1 MFSEACH
8 AENEQLVARIN
19 AGIDTANN
27 MLALYLQNRG
37 IIYQIAKKY
46 AGMAEFDDL
55 TQEGYIGLCLAVDK
69 YKPAA
74 GASFSSYAWKC
85 INSHLL
91 RYIYQQ
97 KDLPEYMQALI
108 GQYKKL
114 DNAFMVRY
122 GRKPQNWEYCHYL
135 DITQEQLRQIKKS
148 IKMEQIAS
156 IDSPIGDEDMVLSDT
171 LVSDTDVESE
181 VLDEVQ
187 QAQLRAELW
196 QAVDELP
203 GELSELMRKRY
214 QDNMTLQGTGESMG
228 ISRDKVRAEEGKALR
243 ILRRNDNILSFGDD
257 YIATAAMHGTGAER
271 FNRTWTSSTER
282 VAMRLAE

>member
-1 MFSEACH
+1 MFSGACH

-19 AGIDTANN
+19 AGIDTADN
-27 MLALYLQNRG
+27 MLLLYQQNRG
-37 IIYQIAKKY
+37 LIYTIAKKFT
-46 AGMAEFDDL
+46 GLAELEDL
-55 TQEGYIGLCLAVDK
+55 MQEGYIALCEAVRHFDADSNVK
-69 YKPAA
+69 
-74 GASFSSYAWKC
+74 FSSYAGTVIKR
-85 INSHLL
+85 HMK

-108 GQYKKL
+108 WQYKKL

-148 IKMEQIAS
+148 LKMEQIAS
-156 IDSPIGDEDMVLSDT
+156 IDSPIGDEDMMLSDT

-214 QDNMTLQGTGESMG
+214 QDNMTLQGTGDSMG
-228 ISRDKVRAEEGKALR
+228 ISRDKVRTEESKALR

-257 YIATAAMHGTGAER
+257 YIATAAMHGTGVKR

-282 VAMRLAE
+282 VALQL